1 MPNPPSS
8 KLPSA
13 PPAPESPSSAH
24 PPHSAHSGRFE
35 LPLPLLE
42 EILTRALAEDLG
54 AGDVTTESCVP
65 ADKRATAHGVARKS
79 IVACG
84 IPVAGRV
91 FGLVD
96 PSLRFEAKVAE
107 GASVQPGAVLWTV
120 EGRARSILMG
130 ERVALNF
137 TQRMCGISTATQ
149 RYVAAVPKECRTRIT
164 DTRKTTPGL
173 RLLERYA
180 VRKGGGHNHRNDLG
194 SAVLI
199 KDNHILAA
207 GGVTAAIESARERAP
222 HTSRIECEVD
232 SLEQLEEAL
241 AARADIVLL
250 DNMDTATVEEAVRR
264 TRGRALLEAS
274 GGITFERIA
283 ELARAGVDAISVG
296 ALTHSTPAAD
306 IGLDF
311 VG

>member
-1 MPNPPSS
+1 LLFMHKSSPPSS
-8 KLPSA
+8 KLPAA
-13 PPAPESPSSAH
+13 PVAEAS
-24 PPHSAHSGRFE
+24 FE
-35 LPLPLLE
+35 IPLPLLDE
-42 EILTRALAEDLG
+42 TLSRALAEDLG
-54 AGDVTTESCVP
+54 SGDVTTESCVP
-65 ADKRATAHGVARKS
+65 AEKRATAHGVARKA

-84 IPVAGRV
+84 APVAARV
-91 FGLVD
+91 FALVD
-96 PSLRFEAKVAE
+96 PSLRFETRVAE
-107 GASVQPGAVLWTV
+107 GMGVAPGTVLWTV

-137 TQRMCGISTATQ
+137 TQRMCGIATATQ
-149 RYVAAVPKECRTRIT
+149 KYVAAVPKECSTRIT

-199 KDNHILAA
+199 KDNHIVAA
-207 GGVTAAIESARERAP
+207 GGVTAAIESARARAP

-250 DNMDTATVEEAVRR
+250 DNMDTPTVEEAVRR

-283 ELARAGVDAISVG
+283 ELARAGVNAISVG

>member
-1 MPNPPSS
+1 VTN
-8 KLPSA
+8 L
-13 PPAPESPSSAH
+13 
-24 PPHSAHSGRFE
+24 E
-35 LPLPLLE
+35 LPLPLIDE
-42 EILTRALAEDLG
+42 TLTRALSEDLG

-65 ADKRATAHGVARKS
+65 ENRLATAHGVARKAM
-79 IVACG
+79 VACG
-84 IPVAGRV
+84 IPIAARV
-91 FGLVD
+91 FSLVD
-96 PSLRFEAKVAE
+96 ASLQFTTKVAE
-107 GASVQPGAVLWTV
+107 GSSVEPGTVLWTV
-120 EGRARSILMG
+120 EGRARSILMA

-137 TQRMCGISTATQ
+137 TQRMCGISTSTR
-149 RYVAAVPKECRTRIT
+149 RYVAAVPEGCLTRIT

-180 VRKGGGHNHRNDLG
+180 VRRGGGHNHRNDLG

-199 KDNHILAA
+199 KDNHIVAA
-207 GGVTAAIESARERAP
+207 GGVRAAIEAARARAP

-250 DNMDTATVEEAVRR
+250 DNMDTPTVEEAVRR

-274 GGITFERIA
+274 GGITFERVA
-283 ELARAGVDAISVG
+283 ELARAGVDVISVG

>member
-1 MPNPPSS
+1 VDH
-8 KLPSA
+8 L
-13 PPAPESPSSAH
+13 
-24 PPHSAHSGRFE
+24 E
-35 LPLPLLE
+35 LPIPLLDD
-42 EILTRALAEDLG
+42 LVGRALAEDLG
-54 AGDVTTESCVP
+54 SGDVTTEACVP
-65 ADKRATAHGVARKS
+65 ADKTAVARGVARKE

-84 IPVAGRV
+84 IPVAQRV
-91 FGLVD
+91 FAMVD
-96 PSLRFEAKVAE
+96 PSLTFEAHVPDGTVVAA
-107 GASVQPGAVLWTV
+107 GGVLFTV
-120 EGRARSILMG
+120 RGRARSILVG

-137 TQRMCGISTATQ
+137 SQRMSGIATATR
-149 RYVAAVPKECRTRIT
+149 RYVAAVPSGCHTRVT

-180 VRKGGGHNHRNDLG
+180 VRRGGGHNHRNDLG

-199 KDNHILAA
+199 KDNHIVAA
-207 GGVTAAIESARERAP
+207 GGITAAIEAARARAP

-232 SLEQLEEAL
+232 SLDQLEEAL

-250 DNMDTATVEEAVRR
+250 DNMDTPTVEEAVRR

-311 VG
+311 EA